1 MPHALA
7 LIDRVVGST
16 FTVPTDAGESDATS
30 AWRSD

>member
-7 LIDRVVGST
+7 PIDRVAGST
-16 FTVPTDAGESDATS
+16 FVVPTEARESDATS